1 MTARSDSD
9 HISTSIVIVC
19 IQALRL
25 ASWPKSSAEGVLK
38 NRCAQWFFSFQFI
51 RQSNIRKN
59 ALFYDP
65 FSAVSCILTLF
76 DFRMFFSCESHAPNA
91 FLGTINT
98 SVDSSSPTT
107 LQ

>member
-1 MTARSDSD
+1 MTARPDSN

-38 NRCAQWFFSFQFI
+38 NRCGTMVFCFQFI

-65 FSAVSCILTLF
+65 FSGVSCILTLI
-76 DFRMFFSCESHAPNA
+76 DFRMFFSCESHAPNS
-91 FLGTINT
+91 FLGTINI
-98 SVDSSSPTT
+98 
-107 LQ
+107 